1 MSKKSIQKVYALTP
15 MQEGMLYHAMLD
27 PHSSSYFT
35 QLELGIHGAF
45 DLEIFEKSVNELIR
59 SYDILRTVFVH
70 QQLQKPRQVV
80 LAERKTKVHYEDIS
94 HADRDRQK
102 EHIERYK
109 QDVQRQGFNLAK
121 DILFKVAVFRLDAD
135 QLYLVWS
142 NHHIMMDGWSMGV
155 LMKSLF
161 QNYEALRAGKTPA
174 NGQGKP
180 YSDYIK
186 WLGKQDNEEAE
197 SYWSER
203 LAGFEQPS
211 VLPGR
216 LPEKKDEYVNKEYSF
231 TWDEKLVA
239 RIQQTANRHQVTGPN
254 LFQAVWGIVL
264 SKYNFADDVVFGTVV
279 SGRPSEINGIE
290 TMAGLFINTIPVR
303 VKVDRDAAF
312 ADVFSAVQQHA
323 VEAERYDY
331 VPLYEIQKRSALDGN
346 LLNHLVAF
354 ENYPLDQEL
363 ENGSMEDRLGFSI
376 KVESAFEQTSFD
388 FNLIVYPGKTWTVK
402 IKYNGAAFDSVF
414 IERAAKHLTRMMEA
428 AVDQPDAFVREYG
441 LVGDEEQRQI
451 VEVFNQ
457 TEAELPEGIAVHQ
470 VFEEQ
475 AQRTPASTAVVYEGA
490 ELTYR
495 QLNTAANRLARKLV
509 ELGLQK
515 GETAAIMNDRS
526 AETVVGMLAVLKAGA
541 AYVPL
546 DPVLPEDRLRFM
558 AEDSSIQMVLA
569 GKSYTEQAH
578 QLQVPVITLD
588 SGFEESGA

>member
-94 HADRDRQK
+94 HADENRQK

-121 DILFKVAVFRLDAD
+121 DILFKVAVFRLAAD

-161 QNYEALRAGKTPA
+161 QNYEALRAGRTPA

-216 LPEKKDEYVNKEYSF
+216 LPVKKDEYVNKEYSF
-231 TWDEKLVA
+231 TWDETLVA
-239 RIQQTANRHQVTGPN
+239 RIQQTANLHQVTGPN

-264 SKYNFADDVVFGTVV
+264 SKYNFTDDVIFGTVV

-303 VKVDRDAAF
+303 VKVERDAAF
-312 ADVFSAVQQHA
+312 ADIFTAVQQHA

-402 IKYNGAAFDSVF
+402 IKYNGAAFDSAF
-414 IERAAKHLTRMMEA
+414 IERTAEHLTRMMEA
-428 AVDQPDAFVREYG
+428 AVDQPAAFVREYG

-451 VEVFNQ
+451 VEVFNS
-457 TEAELPEGIAVHQ
+457 TKAELPEGMAVHQ

-475 AQRTPASTAVVYEGA
+475 AKRTPASTAVVYEGTK
-490 ELTYR
+490 LTYR
-495 QLNTAANRLARKLV
+495 ELNAAANRLARKL
-509 ELGLQK
+509 
-515 GETAAIMNDRS
+515 A
-526 AETVVGMLAVLKAGA
+526 
-541 AYVPL
+541 
-546 DPVLPEDRLRFM
+546 
-558 AEDSSIQMVLA
+558 
-569 GKSYTEQAH
+569 
-578 QLQVPVITLD
+578 
-588 SGFEESGA
+588 SGQHD